1 MKRYSG
7 GESVRGGYFWSL
19 SRWEIVPVRGESG
32 ALPGEPGERYWSLPL
47 PLIPIAVALMAVL
60 CVFFVPAIGF
70 VMVGWAAW
78 TKLSK
83 KKVEAPAAVA
93 PEAAEG
99 PKPGASAG

>member
-1 MKRYSG
+1 
-7 GESVRGGYFWSL
+7 
-19 SRWEIVPVRGESG
+19 VRGESG

-47 PLIPIAVALMAVL
+47 PLIPSGRADGGAVRLL
-60 CVFFVPAIGF
+60 RPGIGF

-99 PKPGASAG
+99 PSRGRAPASLDFHGAGMR